1 MIVSKKKRVKEI
13 TGMDELCDVRIW
25 REEEDDVVQWDGA
38 DEVQEE
44 PRLQVMFGDLPRLQD
59 YVVCKV
65 VRYDA

>member
-1 MIVSKKKRVKEI
+1 MN
-13 TGMDELCDVRIW
+13 ELGDVGIR

-44 PRLQVMFGDLPRLQD
+44 PRLQVVLGNLPRLQD

>member
-1 MIVSKKKRVKEI
+1 
-13 TGMDELCDVRIW
+13 MDELCDVRIW